1 MFTGESGAVAASKM
15 RIWATFSPRKV
26 ILVATIR
33 YRYTMRSVEVELSQY
48 GVCSTVAE
56 RSRLVLVGLNHYYLA
71 LASAVRLI
79 DTHYTDLLRS
89 YACIP
94 TGETILTM
102 QTRLKSTTTSVEC
115 HARSLGRRGCR
126 SAYAN
131 RCLVAKVTSMDY
143 QTQDEDAQTHI
154 HSQPLVRLDFHERT

>member
-1 MFTGESGAVAASKM
+1 MFTGESGAVAASKT

-89 YACIP
+89 YACI
-94 TGETILTM
+94 
-102 QTRLKSTTTSVEC
+102 RLAK
-115 HARSLGRRGCR
+115 RSSRCRRG
-126 SAYAN
+126 SNLPPQALN
-131 RCLVAKVTSMDY
+131 VM
-143 QTQDEDAQTHI
+143 QDHWVDAAAA
-154 HSQPLVRLDFHERT
+154 LLMRTDV